1 MTFIDTPGHALF
13 SSMRAQGSSS
23 TDLAIIVVA
32 AEDGVQPQT
41 LESLQL
47 CQAAGVPIVIA
58 LTKIDLHPNP
68 AAAAERIGHQL
79 LESGVQVEAMGGEV
93 PLVPISSMTGDG
105 LDELKDTLA
114 LQAELLELV
123 ADPSALGESRVLESH
138 QLKGLGVAA
147 DCIVTWGCVRVGD
160 AVVVGAQHGRIKSL
174 LDTAGARVTSMQPGF
189 AVRIVGLATPPPAG
203 EHILACESDT
213 RAKQVAEWRARKSAV
228 RRSVEDSAR
237 ANAAAAAD
245 AERMSGIRNR
255 VKRTASLRKRDG
267 QRRYLSSK
275 GEDIPLH
282 LQVQPWEVALRV
294 DLDAEASGGSGPGGV
309 TPVAAELDR
318 GRQVTLGAGVAGGPR
333 TVPVLMRVDCS
344 GSLDALHTALA
355 LIPDDE
361 VRLKV
366 VDTKVNDVSE
376 GDIALARDLGA
387 SVLAFGVKVST
398 AVQRAAERAKVP
410 IVQDRIIYSF
420 VDKLADVLS
429 AYLPAEKEARVTG
442 RAVVQTVFPLNT
454 SGAGKKGPSVIAG
467 SRVVE
472 GSITRGGQVRV
483 LRGGEVVYKGP
494 SLPSLQHYQERVDKV
509 AKGEECGIG
518 ISNSWNDVEEG
529 DVIEVVTYMTSRRR
543 LTVDLQSTG
552 AMAESDS
559 EPDLE

>member
-1 MTFIDTPGHALF
+1 
-13 SSMRAQGSSS
+13 
-23 TDLAIIVVA
+23 
-32 AEDGVQPQT
+32 
-41 LESLQL
+41 
-47 CQAAGVPIVIA
+47 
-58 LTKIDLHPNP
+58 
-68 AAAAERIGHQL
+68 
-79 LESGVQVEAMGGEV
+79 
-93 PLVPISSMTGDG
+93 
-105 LDELKDTLA
+105 
-114 LQAELLELV
+114 
-123 ADPSALGESRVLESH
+123 
-138 QLKGLGVAA
+138 
-147 DCIVTWGCVRVGD
+147 
-160 AVVVGAQHGRIKSL
+160 
-174 LDTAGARVTSMQPGF
+174 
-189 AVRIVGLATPPPAG
+189 
-203 EHILACESDT
+203 
-213 RAKQVAEWRARKSAV
+213 
-228 RRSVEDSAR
+228 
-237 ANAAAAAD
+237 
-245 AERMSGIRNR
+245 
-255 VKRTASLRKRDG
+255 
-267 QRRYLSSK
+267 
-275 GEDIPLH
+275 
-282 LQVQPWEVALRV
+282 
-294 DLDAEASGGSGPGGV
+294 
-309 TPVAAELDR
+309 
-318 GRQVTLGAGVAGGPR
+318 
-333 TVPVLMRVDCS
+333 MRVDCS

-472 GSITRGGQVRV
+472 GSITRGGQVSV
-483 LRGGEVVYKGP
+483 LRGGEVVYEGP